1 MLKKCSLH
9 KTLVVLF
16 LVLANVFPAIAQL
29 SLGGMTMVS
38 MDAPPLKSPSQAE
51 SQTIYSPK
59 SLSSVGGVAFE
70 KIALPADT
78 FKIHSLALAYEPQND
93 DGHRLV
99 LKINDQNV
107 YTSIYDWQLGP
118 ISRYADSPYYAC
130 FTYFGKLIDKQQEK
144 QILDKGGKIVNY
156 HPAFENTLIGLR
168 LMQTDLMLMYNECV
182 DLPKQDGQYI
192 LGAGESAP
200 NIRQNQSSS
209 NDVIQLLNKIEND
222 IGYKFQSYLICD
234 YQQDIRFSN
243 QSDTLQISGHP
254 YFYFWRPKYKAMSER
269 EMENLQNNLIANMEV
284 QLKHEENQSPTGV
297 DQRSWYLDE
306 LLKELKRYE
315 MNYNI
320 YSGGTLVDALAFNS
334 DNDRR
339 NFLNQYQTS
348 SLVEMLV
355 DLRFNMDI
363 YTPIFIEKM
372 SEGLSSRAEKL
383 RAMNPA
389 IWDVATL
396 TMRYAAF
403 FRYCKTTFPDKWD
416 EYIQQINNISIEP
429 AVKTPTVIWE

>member
-1 MLKKCSLH
+1 M
-9 KTLVVLF
+9 
-16 LVLANVFPAIAQL
+16 
-29 SLGGMTMVS
+29 
-38 MDAPPLKSPSQAE
+38 
-51 SQTIYSPK
+51 
-59 SLSSVGGVAFE
+59 
-70 KIALPADT
+70 
-78 FKIHSLALAYEPQND
+78 
-93 DGHRLV
+93 
-99 LKINDQNV
+99 KINDQNV